1 MHHSPHPTHKA
12 VGDGMLCYLLFSGL
26 EQVWYY
32 KRYFMLMV
40 VLPVE
45 FLTCICSLCA
55 LYGGGGSGGG
65 TGAHILTERERAKE
79 IVNLHIKYF

>member
-1 MHHSPHPTHKA
+1 MLFALQWLRATLVEA
-12 VGDGMLCYLLFSGL
+12 VVPVLFLCCIA
-26 EQVWYY
+26 
-32 KRYFMLMV
+32 

-55 LYGGGGSGGG
+55 LYGGGGSGGS
-65 TGAHILTERERAKE
+65 GAHKCTERERAKE